1 MDRLEYKILVENIK
15 SIEEK
20 YNIIFSQKCLLLIT
34 LILLCSSKI
43 SDIHSNSKDYSMLR
57 DLSND
62 IIEKSN
68 LELENKQ
75 MAIDSLTTY
84 LKVLYFRKKYNIIS
98 NSNLDSFVNENK
110 ELYDL
115 IKKITKNDI
124 ISFNDRDLKNI
135 LVYFLVFMKNKK
147 KNILI
152 VSAESSIIKQYIKK
166 KIESLFNNIN
176 IVGLIDKYKLDNY
189 SQYDIDLIITT
200 EYDLQSNFNYIVI
213 SRSIDSNDM
222 IKIFTELNN

>member
-1 MDRLEYKILVENIK
+1 
-15 SIEEK
+15 
-20 YNIIFSQKCLLLIT
+20 
-34 LILLCSSKI
+34 
-43 SDIHSNSKDYSMLR
+43 
-57 DLSND
+57 
-62 IIEKSN
+62 
-68 LELENKQ
+68 
-75 MAIDSLTTY
+75 
-84 LKVLYFRKKYNIIS
+84 
-98 NSNLDSFVNENK
+98 
-110 ELYDL
+110 
-115 IKKITKNDI
+115 
-124 ISFNDRDLKNI
+124 
-135 LVYFLVFMKNKK
+135 MKNKK

-166 KIESLFNNIN
+166 KIESSFNNIN